1 MAGRY
6 IISLDVPGQETE
18 IVVMTET
25 GRVTRRERQPTTVP
39 ALLEVV
45 TQVRRPRHV
54 VMEDLKNAI
63 LGAAKSV
70 IVSRDNPL
78 ADQYWRYITDGG
90 LKPRVARRSVARSQA
105 AVMWGMWKT
114 GSVYE
119 PERVGVCAWAQA
131 AAPLSS

>member
-1 MAGRY
+1 MWKYLGIGLERRHSGQGPEQLRVPRY
-6 IISLDVPGQETE
+6 VH
-18 IVVMTET
+18 
-25 GRVTRRERQPTTVP
+25 RY
-39 ALLEVV
+39 
-45 TQVRRPRHV
+45 
-54 VMEDLKNAI
+54 LKNAI
-63 LGAAKSV
+63 LGAAKSA
-70 IVSRDNPL
+70 IVSRDNPF

-131 AAPLSS
+131 AAPLSP